1 MLVNEVCKKCGLTKK
16 AIEYYENQGLI
27 CPSVMDNGYRQF
39 SDSDVL
45 RLEKISVLRGLGLS
59 VSDILAFFEKEG
71 VAMLHDALA
80 KKDFEISD
88 LQARQKLMEHLAQ
101 NQDWNHIRDELD
113 QLKKK
118 QSVLKRLLD
127 KFPGYYGKYISL
139 HFAPFLNE
147 PITTAE
153 QQEAFETIITF
164 LDGLEITIP
173 EDLQEYLDEAT
184 RNIDSTIVKNASD
197 SLNAVIENPEK
208 YLQDNKEML
217 EQYKA
222 ITASEEYKAT
232 PAYRLQVLLKRLNS
246 ENGYNDVFVPAMLR
260 LSKSYREYY
269 TALTK
274 ANDIFLE
281 HYQSQP
287 E

>member
-16 AIEYYENQGLI
+16 AIEYYEKQGLI

-71 VAMLHDALA
+71 VAMLYDALA

-118 QSVLKRLLD
+118 TVCV
-127 KFPGYYGKYISL
+127 
-139 HFAPFLNE
+139 
-147 PITTAE
+147 
-153 QQEAFETIITF
+153 EAFAGQVSGILRQVHQF
-164 LDGLEITIP
+164 AFCSFFKRANYDRG
-173 EDLQEYLDEAT
+173 AT
-184 RNIDSTIVKNASD
+184 GGI
-197 SLNAVIENPEK
+197 
-208 YLQDNKEML
+208 
-217 EQYKA
+217 
-222 ITASEEYKAT
+222 
-232 PAYRLQVLLKRLNS
+232 
-246 ENGYNDVFVPAMLR
+246 
-260 LSKSYREYY
+260 
-269 TALTK
+269 
-274 ANDIFLE
+274 
-281 HYQSQP
+281 
-287 E
+287 